1 MWKVTPPGNAQRWLK
16 KKNDLPVAPL
26 QFHVLGIWYP
36 LTIGKMTRRGVRMS
50 ERKVGTVVQYRTQ
63 KATVKR
69 SFIEGDVR
77 KIQVTPP
84 FIIQGVC
91 ISVLPASEVTTVS

>member
-1 MWKVTPPGNAQRWLK
+1 
-16 KKNDLPVAPL
+16 
-26 QFHVLGIWYP
+26 
-36 LTIGKMTRRGVRMS
+36 MS